1 MTFSEGDGG
10 RFPLA
15 PIQGH
20 WSPENDFLSKGQNG
34 SVRLPGWRAVFGF
47 PGRQPARPAAVT
59 GGSHSTSRSA
69 PSPPCPPQHGRAAAN
84 SQPASQPWSPALSAA
99 HGLGC
104 QDESPR
110 DAYPRPLHSAPE
122 ILQGE
127 PSRALLSASTA
138 QAARDHGLGL
148 GPPGLSAE
156 QTAPCSAKGLR
167 ADSFGGGGV

>member
-84 SQPASQPWSPALSAA
+84 SQPASRGAL
-99 HGLGC
+99 C
-104 QDESPR
+104 
-110 DAYPRPLHSAPE
+110 SAPH
-122 ILQGE
+122 
-127 PSRALLSASTA
+127 TA
-138 QAARDHGLGL
+138 WAARMSHHATHTLARSTL
-148 GPPGLSAE
+148 CLKYSRVSQAGP
-156 QTAPCSAKGLR
+156 C
-167 ADSFGGGGV
+167 